1 MSTKRLLFLEG
12 LVEKGT
18 DDPMAF
24 YGLAM
29 EYRRAGRVDD
39 SLRVFGD
46 LKAKKPDYVAMYLMC
61 GQLLQE
67 ADRKGEAR
75 AWLVE
80 GIACAQRVRDAHAQ
94 SELESALAALE

>member
-12 LVEKGT
+12 LLQKGT
-18 DDPMAF
+18 DDPMAY

-29 EYRRAGRVDD
+29 EYRSAGRVDD
-39 SLRVFGD
+39 SLRVFGE

-67 ADRKGEAR
+67 ADRKDEAR
-75 AWLVE
+75 AWLEE
-80 GIACAQRVRDAHAQ
+80 GIGWARKTGNSHAQ
-94 SELESALAALE
+94 GELESALGAL